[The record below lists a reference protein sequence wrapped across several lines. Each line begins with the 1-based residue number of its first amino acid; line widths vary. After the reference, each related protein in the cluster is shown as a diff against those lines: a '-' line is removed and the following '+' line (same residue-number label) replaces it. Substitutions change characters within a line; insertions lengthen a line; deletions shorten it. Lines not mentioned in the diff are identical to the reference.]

1 MHEIIEEGWGG
12 AREDMQVA
20 GSCMRS
26 LYINDDG
33 FHLFA
38 GRRFESEDKISFGG
52 EDCSGLVGWVASLII
67 S

>member
-12 AREDMQVA
+12 ARKDMQVA

-38 GRRFESEDKISFGG
+38 GKRFEARIKFRLVARTAVG
-52 EDCSGLVGWVASLII
+52 VGWVASLII